1 MANLIPKSIWDELIK
16 VAEEDGI
23 ISDDEKVLLENI
35 KKNLEK
41 YYASLKEEPKDDS
54 EKLKVF
60 EAQLDI
66 MREAYD
72 TAYLDNK
79 ISKDELELLKKLQK
93 IVRKIIEDH
102 EI

>member
-1 MANLIPKSIWDELIK
+1 MANLIPKAIWDELIK
-16 VAEEDGI
+16 VVEEDGI
-23 ISDDEKVLLENI
+23 ISKDEEVLLENI
-35 KKNLEK
+35 KKNLER
-41 YYASLKEEPKDDS
+41 YYSSLKEVPKDDS
-54 EKLKVF
+54 EKFKVF

-102 EI
+102 EV

>member
-41 YYASLKEEPKDDS
+41 YYTSLKEEPKDDS